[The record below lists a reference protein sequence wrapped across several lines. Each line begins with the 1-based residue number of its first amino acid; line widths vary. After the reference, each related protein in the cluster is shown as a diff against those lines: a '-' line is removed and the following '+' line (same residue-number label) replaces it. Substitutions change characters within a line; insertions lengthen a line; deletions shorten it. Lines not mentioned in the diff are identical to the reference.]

1 MKYVSLQPETAA
13 PDKTALESEYECA
26 ADFAPARIGET
37 RFFFKTGRKIYHIP
51 LSQITRCFRRVE
63 LVNARMG
70 CCNQGLPME
79 SVVVC
84 GEGEK
89 ELAQIR
95 LASERMGKA
104 LLSALETA
112 CPNAQI
118 GYVRAPD
125 QDGAVRQV

>member
-1 MKYVSLQPETAA
+1 MKMISLQPDTAA
-13 PDKTALESEYECA
+13 ADLAALESEYENA
-26 ADFAPARIGET
+26 ADYTPARIGET
-37 RFFFKTGRKIYHIP
+37 CFFFKAGRKVYYLP
-51 LSQITRCFRRVE
+51 LAEITRCFRRVE

-84 GEGEK
+84 GKGEK

-112 CPNAQI
+112 CPSAQI

-125 QDGAVRQV
+125 QESAVRRI

>member
-1 MKYVSLQPETAA
+1 MKFIALQAESTAPE
-13 PDKTALESEYECA
+13 KTALEAEYENA
-26 ADFAPARIGET
+26 ADFTPARIGQT
-37 RFFFKTGRKIYHIP
+37 RFFFKTGRKIYYIP
-51 LSQITRCFRRVE
+51 LNEITRCFRRVE

-79 SVVVC
+79 SVVIC

-95 LASERMGKA
+95 LATERMGKS

-112 CPNAQI
+112 CPEAQF

-125 QDGAVRQV
+125 QTSAVRQI

>member
-1 MKYVSLQPETAA
+1 VKYISLQTEAAA
-13 PDKTALESEYECA
+13 PEKAVLESEYENA
-26 ADFAPARIGET
+26 AEFTPARIGDT
-37 RFFFKTGRKIYHIP
+37 HFFFRTGRKVYYIS
-51 LSQITRCFRRVE
+51 LAEITRCFRRVE
-63 LVNARMG
+63 LINARMG

-112 CPNAQI
+112 CPNAQF

-125 QDGAVRQV
+125 QTGAVRQI